1 MKSKDKHTP
10 ILSGKKYNTTYLLAL
25 IFLVSSALSWA
36 GSSVAGRAASG
47 NIPPYL
53 LSFIRWALVAAC
65 FAVIS
70 GRETWAQR
78 HLIRRHWMLIS
89 VFSFFGVVGFTVPY
103 YVGLQYTVAVNASL
117 MNSSGTLWII
127 LMAFV
132 ITSER
137 ISKKQ
142 VIGVILGFL
151 GTLTIV
157 LQADFTRLSQ
167 FQINIGDLLVL
178 TSFFSWAVYTV
189 LLRWKPKNLKELPL
203 LTAMTSFGSL
213 MMLPLF
219 ILELSR
225 GSSFELNQGNI
236 FIIGYSVIFPSFLA
250 YIMWNKAVPIVG
262 PSVAAVTQY
271 LIPIFGVTLSVLV
284 LNESI
289 QSFHLISFLFIF
301 AGIWLVTTGKQD

>member
-1 MKSKDKHTP
+1 
-10 ILSGKKYNTTYLLAL
+10 
-25 IFLVSSALSWA
+25 
-36 GSSVAGRAASG
+36 
-47 NIPPYL
+47 
-53 LSFIRWALVAAC
+53 
-65 FAVIS
+65 
-70 GRETWAQR
+70 
-78 HLIRRHWMLIS
+78 
-89 VFSFFGVVGFTVPY
+89 
-103 YVGLQYTVAVNASL
+103 

-151 GTLTIV
+151 GTLAIV

-250 YIMWNKAVPIVG
+250 YI
-262 PSVAAVTQY
+262 
-271 LIPIFGVTLSVLV
+271 
-284 LNESI
+284 
-289 QSFHLISFLFIF
+289 IS
-301 AGIWLVTTGKQD
+301 

>member
-53 LSFIRWALVAAC
+53 LSFIRWTLVAIC
-65 FAVIS
+65 FAILS
-70 GRETWAQR
+70 GRETWSQK
-78 HLIRRHWMLIS
+78 HLIRRHWAIIS

-127 LMAFV
+127 LMAF
-132 ITSER
+132 IIGGER

-142 VIGVILGFL
+142 GLGVITGFL

-157 LQADFTRLSQ
+157 LQADLTRLSQ
-167 FQINIGDLLVL
+167 FQINIGDVLVL

-189 LLRWKPKNLKELPL
+189 LLRWKPKNIKELPL
-203 LTAMTSFGSL
+203 LTAMTALGSL

-219 ILELSR
+219 ILDLNR
-225 GSSFELNQGNI
+225 GASFEFNQGNAL
-236 FIIGYSVIFPSFLA
+236 IIGYSVIFPSFLS
-250 YIMWNKAVPIVG
+250 YIMWNKAVPVVG

-271 LIPIFGVTLSVLV
+271 LIPVFGVGLSVLV
-284 LNESI
+284 LNESVE
-289 QSFHLISFLFIF
+289 SFHVIGFLFIF
-301 AGIWLVTTGKQD
+301 VGIWLVTTGKQN